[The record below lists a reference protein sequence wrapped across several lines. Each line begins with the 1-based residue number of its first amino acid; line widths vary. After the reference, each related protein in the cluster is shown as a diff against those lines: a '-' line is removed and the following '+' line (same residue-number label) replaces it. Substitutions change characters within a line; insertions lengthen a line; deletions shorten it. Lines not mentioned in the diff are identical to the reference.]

1 MKQKLLLFLAFTF
14 LTFIMMTRVVR
25 AQTSRIGGAPIKGVI
40 VKGNK
45 TITYEND
52 VILESPTLSTNLGIA
67 RLVIA
72 KGEYPVDHSGGDM
85 RVIVHLHEQQII
97 HRDLAARNF
106 ILEGKDAEGNT
117 FTFMIEPIY
126 VNGIAKDIMITYK
139 GTAAA
144 GSRSAQ

>member
-1 MKQKLLLFLAFTF
+1 
-14 LTFIMMTRVVR
+14 MTRVVR

-52 VILESPTLSTNLGIA
+52 VILECPTLSSNLGVA

-72 KGEYPVDHSGGDM
+72 KGEYPVDHSGGDT
-85 RVIVHLHEQQII
+85 RVILHLHEQQII

-106 ILEGKDAEGNT
+106 VLEGTDAEGNT
-117 FTFMIEPIY
+117 FTYLIEPIY
-126 VNGIAKDIMITYK
+126 VNGVAKDIIITYK
-139 GTAAA
+139 GIGPA